1 MVRRLSLF
9 RLLAVA
15 VLAVAVPYWGHAAIR
30 PAVAL
35 DEAAALR
42 ISQAAVGRTV
52 SDHGLRNTAHRAVR
66 LGDFRG
72 KPLVIN
78 FVYTSCYHTCPLVVQ
93 TLARAVAMAQDAL
106 GADSF
111 NVVTIGFDSRSDT
124 PGRMRAFALDQGID
138 LPNWRFLSADAATID
153 ALAAEIGFVYYPSP
167 RGFDH
172 LAQTTVIDPAGV
184 IYRQIYGS
192 EFSPQALVEPL
203 KRMAYGQV
211 GGLTSL
217 AGIVK
222 RVRLF
227 CTVYDPKRDGYRFDY
242 SIFVGGSIGAVSLA
256 AVGFILF
263 RAWRRQRSMGKARL
277 Q

>member
-1 MVRRLSLF
+1 MTRRLSHF

-15 VLAVAVPYWGHAAIR
+15 VLAIAIPCLGHAATR
-30 PAVAL
+30 PAVVP
-35 DEAAALR
+35 DEAAALS
-42 ISQAAVGRTV
+42 ISQAAVGRIV
-52 SDHGLRNTAHRAVR
+52 SDHGFRDTKRRAVQ
-66 LGDFRG
+66 LGDYRG

-93 TLARAVAMAQDAL
+93 TLARAVEMAQDAL
-106 GADSF
+106 DADSF

-124 PGRMRAFALDQGID
+124 PSRMRAFALDQGID

-153 ALAAEIGFVYYPSP
+153 ALASEIGFVYYPSP

-172 LAQTTVIDPAGV
+172 LAQTTIVDPAGV
-184 IYRQIYGS
+184 IYRQIYGG

-211 GGLTSL
+211 GDLTSI

-242 SIFVGGSIGAVSLA
+242 SIFVGGTIGAVSLA